1 LALQASRFAAKLSEH
16 PPRATTVT
24 ATMMLSRLIGKLV
37 ERRAKLLLQNYGL
50 PRAEIL
56 DPAGDAEDAIAEG
69 AQFGGS

>member
-1 LALQASRFAAKLSEH
+1 
-16 PPRATTVT
+16 
-24 ATMMLSRLIGKLV
+24 MMLSRLIGKLV

-69 AQFGGS
+69 AQFGGP